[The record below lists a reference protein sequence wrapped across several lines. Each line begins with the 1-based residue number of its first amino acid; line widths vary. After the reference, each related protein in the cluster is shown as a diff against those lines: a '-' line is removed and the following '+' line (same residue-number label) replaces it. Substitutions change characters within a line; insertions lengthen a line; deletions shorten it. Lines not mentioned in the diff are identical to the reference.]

1 MAGMDREYPARRCVA
16 GGVRFASMFAT
27 LAGSYPGPAEV
38 PPARALWVVLVAQA
52 DAGLGLLSDGIVH
65 RSDDPSTLVKAW
77 TAARDAAAREGI
89 ELPVKLAVAGPWARV
104 ALHAGTSRAPSS
116 AADAPDGQ
124 ASAAL
129 SAAASLAAALAATL
143 AAASLAAALAAVIAA
158 GCPVIEIHEP
168 VATLPGGAGAGTAF
182 AAAHRLLLA
191 GLPAEAHAT
200 LAITGGDAEALGAE
214 ALFGLPYRSYLF
226 DLVAGPDSWRTI
238 ARAPGDRGI
247 IVGVA
252 DATGRRSPGLEEVAW
267 AASYAAS
274 LGGRGL
280 ARVGLAPSGGLDGLD
295 PTRAQALIGLL
306 GEAARLLA
314 GDPEE
319 LQRRFDPRAIDL
331 RSAALGEYRPDPR
344 GRPRGR

>member
-27 LAGSYPGPAEV
+27 LAGSYPVPADA
-38 PPARALWVVLVAQA
+38 PPARALGVVLVAQA

-129 SAAASLAAALAATL
+129 SAAAT
-143 AAASLAAALAAVIAA
+143 LAAALAAVIAA

-214 ALFGLPYRSYLF
+214 ALFGVPYRSYLF
-226 DLVAGPDSWRTI
+226 DLIAGPESWRTI

-295 PTRAQALIGLL
+295 PARAQALIGLL

>member
-1 MAGMDREYPARRCVA
+1 
-16 GGVRFASMFAT
+16 MFAT
-27 LAGSYPGPAEV
+27 LAGSYPGPADV
-38 PPARALWVVLVAQA
+38 PPARVLGFVLVAQA

-65 RSDDPSTLVKAW
+65 RSDQASVLVDAW
-77 TAARDAAAREGI
+77 RAARDAAAGEGI
-89 ELPVKLAVAGPWARV
+89 ELPVKLAVAGPWGARV
-104 ALHAGTSRAPSS
+104 AFPTGTPRAPSR

-129 SAAASLAAALAATL
+129 SAAATL
-143 AAASLAAALAAVIAA
+143 TVALAAVIAA

-168 VATLPGGAGAGTAF
+168 AATLPRGVGAGTAF
-182 AAAHRLLLA
+182 AAAHHLLLA

-214 ALFGLPYRSYLF
+214 ALFGVPYRSYLF
-226 DLVAGPDSWRTI
+226 DLIAGPESWRTI

-295 PTRAQALIGLL
+295 PARAQALIGLL

>member
-1 MAGMDREYPARRCVA
+1 MAGMGREYPARRCVA

-77 TAARDAAAREGI
+77 TAARDAAAAEGI
-89 ELPVKLAVAGPWARV
+89 GLPVKLAVAGPWARV
-104 ALHAGTSRAPSS
+104 ALPAGTPRVPSS

-129 SAAASLAAALAATL
+129 SAAAT
-143 AAASLAAALAAVIAA
+143 LAAALAAVIAA

-182 AAAHRLLLA
+182 AAVHRLLLA

-214 ALFGLPYRSYLF
+214 ALFGVPYRSYLF
-226 DLVAGPDSWRTI
+226 DLIAGPESWRTI

>member
-1 MAGMDREYPARRCVA
+1 
-16 GGVRFASMFAT
+16 MFAT

-104 ALHAGTSRAPSS
+104 ALPAGTSRAPSS

-129 SAAASLAAALAATL
+129 SAAAALAAV
-143 AAASLAAALAAVIAA
+143 LAAVIAA

>member
-27 LAGSYPGPAEV
+27 LAGSYPVPADA
-38 PPARALWVVLVAQA
+38 PPARALGVVLVAQA

-129 SAAASLAAALAATL
+129 SAAAT
-143 AAASLAAALAAVIAA
+143 LAAALAAVIAA

-182 AAAHRLLLA
+182 AAVHRLLLA

-214 ALFGLPYRSYLF
+214 ALFGVPYRSYLF
-226 DLVAGPDSWRTI
+226 DLIAGPESWRTI

-295 PTRAQALIGLL
+295 PARAQALIGLL

>member
-1 MAGMDREYPARRCVA
+1 MAGMAREYPARRCVA

-27 LAGSYPGPAEV
+27 LAGSYPGPTDV
-38 PPARALWVVLVAQA
+38 PPARALRLVLVAQA
-52 DAGLGLLSDGIVH
+52 GAGLGLLSDGIVH
-65 RSDDPSTLVKAW
+65 HSDDPSTLVRAW
-77 TAARDAAAREGI
+77 TAARDAAHAGGI
-89 ELPVKLAVAGPWARV
+89 GLPVKLAVAGPWARV
-104 ALHAGTSRAPSS
+104 ALSAGTPRAPST
-116 AADAPDGQ
+116 ATDAPDGQ
-124 ASAAL
+124 SSAAL
-129 SAAASLAAALAATL
+129 SAAAT
-143 AAASLAAALAAVIAA
+143 LAAALAAVIAA

-168 VATLPGGAGAGTAF
+168 VATLPGGAGAGTVF

-191 GLPAEAHAT
+191 GLPADAHAT

-226 DLVAGPDSWRTI
+226 DLIAGPDSWRTI

-252 DATGRRSPGLEEVAW
+252 DATGRRSTGLEEVAW
-267 AASYAAS
+267 AAGYAAS

-295 PTRAQALIGLL
+295 PARAQALIGLL

-314 GDPEE
+314 GEPEV
-319 LQRRFDPRAIDL
+319 LQRRFDPRAVDL
-331 RSAALGEYRPDPR
+331 RSAALGEYRPDQR